1 VGRPAAFAG
10 RSTSLRSRHA
20 LVLVGLFVA
29 SLALRPQIIGVG
41 PLLPQVKADLG
52 ISHTVEGLL
61 STIPVLCMGLFAPL
75 AALLAARFGARAAIA
90 GAIALIAVGGMLR
103 VASPHALV
111 LLLFTLPVGIGIA
124 IAGTLMPVAVKE
136 RFSHRPGFATG
147 VYAAGIQAGSTIAAA
162 LAVPLAQWHG
172 GWRFSLLVCSA
183 ATVVLVPLWLLSSS
197 GSVERPLKVVTRPR
211 LPWRSV
217 TVWRFVA
224 VFALVGMNFY
234 ALSHWLANAY
244 VEHGWSEHRA
254 GWLLTAFQ
262 AATVPSGLLMTW
274 LADRVGSR
282 RLYMVSASLL
292 MCAALIGVIEAPGA
306 SWLWVILLG
315 WGNGT
320 MFGNMMALPLDVSD
334 RPAEAGAV
342 AAMMLG
348 VGYTLSA
355 LLPFTLG
362 AIRDATGSFTGALWV
377 LVGVV
382 LVSAAVCWTITGE
395 RLRRGVGPA
404 RAAG

>member
-1 VGRPAAFAG
+1 MRN
-10 RSTSLRSRHA
+10 RHA

-41 PLLPQVKADLG
+41 PLLPQVKADLA

-61 STIPVLCMGLFAPL
+61 STIPVLCMGLFAPV
-75 AALLAARFGARAAIA
+75 AALLASRIGARTAIA
-90 GAIALIAVGGMLR
+90 GAVALIAAGGMLR
-103 VASPHALV
+103 VASPQAAV

-147 VYAAGIQAGSTIAAA
+147 VYAAGIQTGSTIAAA
-162 LAVPLAQWHG
+162 LAVPLAHWHG
-172 GWRFSLLVCSA
+172 GWRFSLLVFSA
-183 ATVVLVPLWLLSSS
+183 AMALLVPLWLLSSR
-197 GSVERPLKVVTRPR
+197 GSVERPLKVVRPQ

-217 TVWRFVA
+217 TAWRLAA

-234 ALSHWLANAY
+234 GISHWLANAY

-262 AATVPSGLLMTW
+262 AATVPSGLLMPW
-274 LADRVGSR
+274 LADRAGSR
-282 RLYMVSASLL
+282 RLYMVAAALL
-292 MCAALIGVIEAPGA
+292 MCGTLVGVIEAPGA
-306 SWLWVILLG
+306 GWLWVVLLG

-320 MFGNMMALPLDVSD
+320 LFGMVMTLPLDVSH
-334 RPAEAGAV
+334 RPAEAGSV

-348 VGYTLSA
+348 VGYTVA
-355 LLPFTLG
+355 AVLPFTLG
-362 AIRDATGSFTGALWV
+362 AVRDATGSFTDALWV
-377 LVGVV
+377 LVGIGV
-382 LVSAAVCWTITGE
+382 LAAAACSTITRE
-395 RLRRGVGPA
+395 RLRRGVGTGRADGEPA
-404 RAAG
+404 SPG